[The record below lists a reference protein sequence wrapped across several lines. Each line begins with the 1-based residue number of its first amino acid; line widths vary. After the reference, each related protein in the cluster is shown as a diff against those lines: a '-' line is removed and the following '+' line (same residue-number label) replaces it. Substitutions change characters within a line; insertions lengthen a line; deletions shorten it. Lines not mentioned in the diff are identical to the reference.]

1 MSDEQAK
8 LIIWARPP
16 RSSRGPKPAFTLEGI
31 ARTAV
36 ALCDAE
42 GLDALTMRR
51 LAAELGTG
59 TMSLYR
65 YVQSKDDLVDLMVD
79 LVLEEIE
86 RPEHPDWRT
95 GLRWTAHQLRA
106 RALRHPWIA
115 QVDAPY
121 FFLGPNGIEFVE
133 YLYRIVD
140 GIGLG
145 IDEMMRAINL
155 VAAYAEGA
163 VRAELA
169 SGRRAAEAGVTEEE
183 WIRAHGPHFHALM
196 NTGRYPLMRRV
207 MMEAEQP
214 HMTPEE
220 NFEYGLQRVLDG
232 IETWLPGPRPSKT
245 EESRPPIRELP

>member
-1 MSDEQAK
+1 MSDEKVQP
-8 LIIWARPP
+8 IIWARPP
-16 RSSRGPKPAFTLEGI
+16 RSSRGPQPALTLDRI
-31 ARTAV
+31 ARAAV

-42 GLDALTMRR
+42 GLEALTMRR

-65 YVQSKDDLVDLMVD
+65 YVQSKSDLVDLMVD
-79 LVLEEIE
+79 LTLEEIP
-86 RPEHPDWRT
+86 RPSHPDWRA
-95 GLRWTAHQLRA
+95 GLHWFAHQVRA
-106 RALRHPWIA
+106 RSLRHPWTV

-121 FFLGPNGIEFVE
+121 FFLGPNGIEYVE

-145 IDEMMRAINL
+145 IDEMMRAVNL

-163 VRAELA
+163 VRQELA
-169 SGRRAAEAGVTEEE
+169 DVRRAAEAGATPEE
-183 WIRAHGPHFHALM
+183 WMRAHGAHFHALM
-196 NTGRYPLMRRV
+196 DTGRYPLMRRT
-207 MMEAEQP
+207 MLEAEQP

-232 IETWLPGPRPSKT
+232 IENWLPESEQRERP
-245 EESRPPIRELP
+245 

>member
-1 MSDEQAK
+1 VSDAQPK

-16 RSSRGPKPAFTLEGI
+16 RSSRGPRPAFTLEAI
-31 ARTAV
+31 ARAAV
-36 ALCDAE
+36 AVCDAE
-42 GLDALTMRR
+42 GLEALTMRR

-65 YVQSKDDLVDLMVD
+65 YVQTKDDLVDLMVD
-79 LVLEEIE
+79 LTLGEID

-95 GLRWTAHQLRA
+95 GLHWLAGQIRA
-106 RALRHPWIA
+106 RALRHPWIT
-115 QVDAPY
+115 QVEAPY

-140 GIGLG
+140 GAGFD

-155 VAAYAEGA
+155 VFAYAEGA

-169 SGRRAAEAGVTEEE
+169 AERRAAEAGGTEEE
-183 WIRAHGPHFHALM
+183 WIRAHGEYFRRLLD
-196 NTGRYPLMRRV
+196 TGRYPLMRRV
-207 MMEAEQP
+207 MLEAEQP

-220 NFEYGLQRVLDG
+220 NFEHGLRCVLDG
-232 IETWLPGPRPSKT
+232 IAHWLPGQER
-245 EESRPPIRELP
+245 R